1 MKQDRKRASGALGI
15 LFALFALLFAGSAAA
30 QEKKSLYDRL
40 GGAYP
45 IAIVVD
51 DFIDRLWV
59 NKTLNAN
66 PAIKASRAAMP
77 KPALKFQVTSFV
89 TMATGG
95 PQKYFGRDMA
105 TAHAHL
111 NIKEKEWQAMVAEF
125 RKTLKKFKVP
135 DAEQKELI
143 ELLGTT
149 KKDIVKA

>member
-1 MKQDRKRASGALGI
+1 MKQDRSRASGAQAV
-15 LFALFALLFAGSAAA
+15 LFALFALLIAGSAAA

-45 IAIVVD
+45 IAMVVD

-77 KPALKFQVTSFV
+77 KPALKYQVTSFV

-95 PQKYFGRDMA
+95 PQKYVGRDMA
-105 TAHAHL
+105 SAHAHL
-111 NIKEKEWQAMVAEF
+111 NIKEKEWQAMIAEF

-135 DAEQKELI
+135 EGEQKELI